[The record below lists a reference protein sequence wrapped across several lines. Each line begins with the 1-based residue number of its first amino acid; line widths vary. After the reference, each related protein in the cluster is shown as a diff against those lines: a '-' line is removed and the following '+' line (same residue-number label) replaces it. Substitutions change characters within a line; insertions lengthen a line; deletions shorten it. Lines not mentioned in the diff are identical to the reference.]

1 MKITATV
8 VLAALVLTFV
18 GNVVADE
25 PNARTTI
32 AQTEDVNPKTTD
44 TQPPATKYATGIIP
58 LSAIQSRDGT
68 QILVRS
74 DDRTVWYTLWWK
86 GSRLKAYSPV
96 GRTTSDLPLW
106 REIDL
111 SRRAVR
117 ASRDS

>member
-44 TQPPATKYATGIIP
+44 TQPPATKPSIMPTVGEVDQP
-58 LSAIQSRDGT
+58 G
-68 QILVRS
+68 LVHLH
-74 DDRTVWYTLWWK
+74 VG
-86 GSRLKAYSPV
+86 GSYSHASQRHV
-96 GRTTSDLPLW
+96 AVHGRTTSDLPLW